1 MSSRRRI
8 SDVLTTFGLVVR
20 HRDLYKTSWAR
31 LKDVGVRWSYARIN
45 IFVSHC
51 FLGPNYLMVNFK
63 KNEQIIKPEMMLFKQ
78 KIWRKKELVGK
89 VSFEENNVSI
99 EPMQQQDCQ
108 MLILFNI
115 VCHRRLRKHLQWSLF
130 SIKLL
135 SEQLFCKSPL
145 GECFWS
151 YAIIGKA

>member
-1 MSSRRRI
+1 
-8 SDVLTTFGLVVR
+8 
-20 HRDLYKTSWAR
+20 
-31 LKDVGVRWSYARIN
+31 
-45 IFVSHC
+45 
-51 FLGPNYLMVNFK
+51 
-63 KNEQIIKPEMMLFKQ
+63 MLFKQ

-89 VSFEENNVSI
+89 ISFEENNVSI

-115 VCHRRLRKHLQWSLF
+115 VCRRRLRKHLQWSLF

-145 GECFWS
+145 GECF
-151 YAIIGKA
+151 